1 MAPWVHTPRPHPTQ
15 TNQTHQLKNELIEL
29 TNSRCQRSQREW
41 GITKYSYNS
50 FGPSALHIP
59 NKASNLRRCKG
70 ISEWFVGTHLNSFV
84 ASGVKS
90 KKRSCFAPPSA
101 FIFLI
106 LGHFF
111 QLGVSKFLALPVHV
125 FCRSL
130 STEWVSEFVSFAKQ
144 TRACSAVPALDGRRC
159 SMHIC
164 SGSCGRVSVCTGV
177 VSPLLLSP
185 TNFLLSLAFLSS
197 RKLNSFYICLCN
209 WSVCVHVC
217 VSVSCIH
224 FLYRR
229 LSQLCNI
236 SGRKKAVL
244 PFEPGKY

>member
-59 NKASNLRRCKG
+59 NKASNLRGCKG

-111 QLGVSKFLALPVHV
+111 QLGVSKFLPPPSMSFAAVLAP
-125 FCRSL
+125 S
-130 STEWVSEFVSFAKQ
+130 EWVRSFLSQSKRVRVARCLRS
-144 TRACSAVPALDGRRC
+144 TVVVAACTSAAALA
-159 SMHIC
+159 
-164 SGSCGRVSVCTGV
+164 V
-177 VSPLLLSP
+177 VSLCALVSSLL
-185 TNFLLSLAFLSS
+185 F
-197 RKLNSFYICLCN
+197 FYHQRI
-209 WSVCVHVC
+209 
-217 VSVSCIH
+217 SC
-224 FLYRR
+224 
-229 LSQLCNI
+229 
-236 SGRKKAVL
+236 
-244 PFEPGKY
+244 

>member
-111 QLGVSKFLALPVHV
+111 QLGVSKFLPPPVHV

-130 STEWVSEFVSFAKQ
+130 STEWVRSFVLSQSKRVRVA
-144 TRACSAVPALDGRRC
+144 RCLRSMVVVAACTSAAALA
-159 SMHIC
+159 
-164 SGSCGRVSVCTGV
+164 V
-177 VSPLLLSP
+177 VSLCALVSSLL
-185 TNFLLSLAFLSS
+185 F
-197 RKLNSFYICLCN
+197 FY
-209 WSVCVHVC
+209 HQ
-217 VSVSCIH
+217 
-224 FLYRR
+224 R
-229 LSQLCNI
+229 I
-236 SGRKKAVL
+236 S
-244 PFEPGKY
+244 Y